1 MLLSQLKYF
10 QVVAQYQH
18 ISRAAEELHVAQPA
32 LSATI
37 AKLEKKLGVPLF
49 DRQGR
54 NIELNYAGKHLLEHV
69 DFIFEQLTVMEES
82 LEKTK
87 EFLENEFTLSVSN
100 SMFLNGWLQQFVL
113 ANPKIRLR
121 QKMLSENQMLEALLD
136 ESVDVALGEFETVPP
151 GITRKTVIEDEYVII
166 IPQSH
171 PLAAKETIYF
181 EDIQHE
187 DIIALPSN
195 TIFKIADRIF
205 AQRDCKPNIVF
216 EGNQRMMNKVIQL
229 GKGLLF
235 ASRQMLYAPYSFRKQ
250 FPSELPADLVPVV
263 VQAIADLDCQCKFS
277 LCWKK
282 DRELPVMA
290 QKFIDAME
298 YDYPKYKDDEEYL
311 KDKTMMMSIVT

>member
-1 MLLSQLKYF
+1 
-10 QVVAQYQH
+10 
-18 ISRAAEELHVAQPA
+18 
-32 LSATI
+32 
-37 AKLEKKLGVPLF
+37 
-49 DRQGR
+49 
-54 NIELNYAGKHLLEHV
+54 
-69 DFIFEQLTVMEES
+69 
-82 LEKTK
+82 
-87 EFLENEFTLSVSN
+87 
-100 SMFLNGWLQQFVL
+100 MFLNGWLQQFVL
-113 ANPKIRLR
+113 ASPKIRLR